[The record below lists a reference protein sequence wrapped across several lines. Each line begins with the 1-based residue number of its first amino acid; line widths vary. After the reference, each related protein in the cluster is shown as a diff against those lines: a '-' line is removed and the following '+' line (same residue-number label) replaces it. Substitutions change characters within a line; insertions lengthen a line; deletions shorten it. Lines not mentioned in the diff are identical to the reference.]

1 MSSRKSDENLG
12 DSLNIRLPEGI
23 RDKLELEAKRE
34 GIYLSQKIRKILTDY
49 IESPENL
56 PSHVQDLGSDVQD
69 LESDIDLLKERIKKL
84 EKVIEVSNALQNT
97 LVKNPD
103 LFQEVFERATGLKIR
118 IVDE

>member
-1 MSSRKSDENLG
+1 MDKKETAHVGARIPLDLFIRMESARKDLNRSRN
-12 DSLNIRLPEGI
+12 
-23 RDKLELEAKRE
+23 
-34 GIYLSQKIRKILTDY
+34 YM
-49 IESPENL
+49 IESALKYYLDSIENDNK
-56 PSHVQDLGSDVQD
+56 PISTISAPTQD